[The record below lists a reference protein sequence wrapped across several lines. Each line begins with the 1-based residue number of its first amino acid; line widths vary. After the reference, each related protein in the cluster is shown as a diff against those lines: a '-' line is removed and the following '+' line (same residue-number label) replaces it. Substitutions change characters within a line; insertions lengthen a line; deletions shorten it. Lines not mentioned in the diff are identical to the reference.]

1 MGSGLVNGQ
10 SRQQPGNRIGAI
22 KAQALSSPVLLSSS
36 PRPLRRGAQGADAWQ
51 PGWPKGI
58 FFPSLRRSGQV
69 DPCFSSSLCSRSRG
83 HQVCSGGSIRLAPGA
98 PDLAPGPCP
107 AVPVTMGEYFP
118 VLGLRFPTCTLSSLA
133 KSMILNFGHTLKS
146 ARDLLKIPGP
156 RRHQRSIK

>member
-1 MGSGLVNGQ
+1 MPSKHRHFPLQYFCPQVHVHSGEGH
-10 SRQQPGNRIGAI
+10 R
-22 KAQALSSPVLLSSS
+22 VLT
-36 PRPLRRGAQGADAWQ
+36 PWQ